1 MKIGALAT
9 AFATLGLL
17 WAQQASSAAQQVD
30 DFRLLDQNGK
40 SHKLHYLSDRK
51 AVVIMVQGNGCP
63 ITRAAWSALKEI
75 RSGYAA
81 KGIEF
86 LMLNPNLQDDR
97 ASIQAEAREFGYDI
111 PILVDNT
118 QLVGEALGVTRTSEV
133 FVIETQHW
141 NVVYRGPIDDRLT
154 YERQRAV
161 AKDKYLID
169 ALDNVLAGKP
179 VARAKRDA
187 VGCIV
192 NFPHQDKPAKKIS
205 YSKTIAPLLEKNC
218 VGCHQKGGIGPWS
231 MTSYEKILGF
241 APTIREVVRTQRMPP
256 WHADPA
262 VGHWISDRSLS
273 PEDAATLVHWME
285 AGAPRGDGPD
295 PLAVPRPV
303 ASEWTLG
310 KPDLVLTLPPYDVPA
325 TGVVAYRYATVV
337 NPLDKPVWV
346 RAAAVLPGD
355 RAVVHH
361 ILIGYNA
368 AAGAGAGGGRAGGI
382 GGALGGISV
391 FESSLG
397 GYVPGTDVHAFPD
410 DTGVLIEAGGSF
422 VFQVHY
428 TPAGKASKD
437 VTRLG
442 LYFYDKPPRQIMR
455 NVVAINPVI
464 SIEPN
469 AAAHEESAYI
479 PFDKPAIVYA
489 LFPHAHYRGSSSKF
503 EIQYPDGRTEL
514 LLSVPKYDFNW
525 QRDYIFAKP
534 LEVPAGSKIIH
545 TTVYDNSA
553 QNPANP
559 DPAKRVTFGEQSWE
573 EMLYGGIRFRWR
585 DETAD
590 HVIHD
595 QSLQRVQQLFGYM
608 DRNRDDRLETAELPA
623 MLQRF
628 VGPQL
633 TLLDQDG
640 DGKLGIAEMSGLLG
654 GGRGSLF
661 GAPAR

>member
-9 AFATLGLL
+9 VFASLGLL
-17 WAQQASSAAQQVD
+17 WAQGSSAAQHVD

-40 SHKLHYLSDRK
+40 SHKLYYLSDRK

-63 ITRAAWSALKEI
+63 ITRTAWNALKEI
-75 RSGYAA
+75 RTGYAA

-97 ASIQAEAREFGYDI
+97 ASIQAEAHEFGYDI
-111 PILVDNT
+111 PILVDNA
-118 QLVGEALGVTRTSEV
+118 QLVGEALGVTRTAEV

-141 NVVYRGPIDDRLT
+141 NVVYRGPVDDRLT
-154 YERQRAV
+154 YERQRAT
-161 AKDKYLID
+161 AKEKYLID

-187 VGCIV
+187 IGCIV
-192 NFPHQDKPAKKIS
+192 NFPHRDKPAKTIS
-205 YSKTIAPLLEKNC
+205 YSRTIAPLLQKNC

-231 MTSYEKILGF
+231 MSSYEKVLGF

-262 VGHWISDRSLS
+262 VGHWVGDRSLS
-273 PEDAATLVHWME
+273 PGEAATLVHWVE

-295 PLAVPRPV
+295 PLAVPRPA

-310 KPDLVLTLPPYDVPA
+310 QPDLVLTLPAYDVPA

-355 RAVVHH
+355 RSVVHH

-368 AAGAGAGGGRAGGI
+368 TSTAGAGFGRANGI
-382 GGALGGISV
+382 GAALGGISV

-397 GYVPGTDVHAFPD
+397 GYVPGTEAHAFPA
-410 DTGVLIEAGGSF
+410 DTGVLIEPGGSF

-428 TPAGKASKD
+428 TPAGKASTD

-442 LYFYDKPPRQIMR
+442 LYFHDKPPRQIMR
-455 NVVAINPVI
+455 NVVAVNPLI
-464 SIEPN
+464 SIAPN
-469 AAAHEESAYI
+469 TAAHEESAYI

-503 EIQYPDGRTEL
+503 EIQYPDGRVEL
-514 LLSVPKYDFNW
+514 LLSVPQYDFNW
-525 QRDYIFAKP
+525 QRDYLFEQP

-545 TTVYDNSA
+545 TTVYDNST

-559 DPAKRVTFGEQSWE
+559 DPGKNVTFGEQSWE

-608 DRNRDDRLETAELPA
+608 DRNRDDRLEPAELPA
-623 MLQRF
+623 LLQRF

-633 TLLDQDG
+633 TLLDKDG
-640 DGKLGIAEMSGLLG
+640 DGKLSVAEMSGLLG
-654 GGRGSLF
+654 GRMSLL

>member
-1 MKIGALAT
+1 
-9 AFATLGLL
+9 
-17 WAQQASSAAQQVD
+17 
-30 DFRLLDQNGK
+30 
-40 SHKLHYLSDRK
+40 
-51 AVVIMVQGNGCP
+51 
-63 ITRAAWSALKEI
+63 
-75 RSGYAA
+75 
-81 KGIEF
+81 
-86 LMLNPNLQDDR
+86 
-97 ASIQAEAREFGYDI
+97 
-111 PILVDNT
+111 
-118 QLVGEALGVTRTSEV
+118 
-133 FVIETQHW
+133 
-141 NVVYRGPIDDRLT
+141 
-154 YERQRAV
+154 
-161 AKDKYLID
+161 
-169 ALDNVLAGKP
+169 
-179 VARAKRDA
+179 
-187 VGCIV
+187 
-192 NFPHQDKPAKKIS
+192 
-205 YSKTIAPLLEKNC
+205 
-218 VGCHQKGGIGPWS
+218 
-231 MTSYEKILGF
+231 
-241 APTIREVVRTQRMPP
+241 
-256 WHADPA
+256 
-262 VGHWISDRSLS
+262 
-273 PEDAATLVHWME
+273 
-285 AGAPRGDGPD
+285 
-295 PLAVPRPV
+295 
-303 ASEWTLG
+303 
-310 KPDLVLTLPPYDVPA
+310 
-325 TGVVAYRYATVV
+325 
-337 NPLDKPVWV
+337 V

-368 AAGAGAGGGRAGGI
+368 APAAGAGAGAGAGRAGAGGGRAGGI

-428 TPAGKASKD
+428 TPAGKASQD

-489 LFPHAHYRGSSSKF
+489 LFPHAHYRGTSSKF

-545 TTVYDNSA
+545 TTVYDNTA

-559 DPAKRVTFGEQSWE
+559 DPAKKVTFGEQSWE

-608 DRNRDDRLETAELPA
+608 DRNRDDRLETTELPA

-640 DGKLGIAEMSGLLG
+640 DGKLGIAEMTGLL